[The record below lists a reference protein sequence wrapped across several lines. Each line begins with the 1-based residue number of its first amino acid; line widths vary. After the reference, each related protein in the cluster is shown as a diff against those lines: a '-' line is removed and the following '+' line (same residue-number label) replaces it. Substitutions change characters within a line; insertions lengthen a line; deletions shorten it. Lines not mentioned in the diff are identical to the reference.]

1 MTVSIERAAVDLPS
15 ISTSYGQAVR
25 RLYQFATRVSLDDQ
39 RRTWRG
45 HRGSQR
51 AQCDFADSR
60 SSRQSR
66 RVLDQAIK
74 VADKFLQRG
83 QVVLLFEAARARLRT
98 KISRPNR
105 DRQKHTAGRADQS
118 RHSIRLGDCGGAVQD
133 HDRGLIIGEGSFGK
147 GLVQTIFP
155 LSGGAGLTLTTAR
168 YYTPSGRL
176 IQRDYSNGSVY
187 DYLFRRNA
195 QGETL
200 IRRLTSKRGRP
211 ISAARSLVEAGSN
224 RISRLRRPS

>member
-1 MTVSIERAAVDLPS
+1 
-15 ISTSYGQAVR
+15 
-25 RLYQFATRVSLDDQ
+25 
-39 RRTWRG
+39 
-45 HRGSQR
+45 
-51 AQCDFADSR
+51 
-60 SSRQSR
+60 
-66 RVLDQAIK
+66 
-74 VADKFLQRG
+74 
-83 QVVLLFEAARARLRT
+83 
-98 KISRPNR
+98 
-105 DRQKHTAGRADQS
+105 
-118 RHSIRLGDCGGAVQD
+118 
-133 HDRGLIIGEGSFGK
+133 
-147 GLVQTIFP
+147 VQTIFP